1 MHIFFPL
8 RGISFYY
15 PLSSADDPKIGLFG
29 KVQFLCRELEVEH
42 NFLGGNAVQ
51 CKCNYILK
59 QMTELDTYLLDN
71 LGSFTLSRQPYQFQY
86 VEWVMRQ
93 KVCMHYALFG
103 QLRVITP
110 CID

>member
-1 MHIFFPL
+1 MQ
-8 RGISFYY
+8 RTRSRTQ
-15 PLSSADDPKIGLFG
+15 LF
-29 KVQFLCRELEVEH
+29 R
-42 NFLGGNAVQ
+42 GNAVQ

-86 VEWVMRQ
+86 VEWVVRQ
-93 KVCMHYALFG
+93 KICMYYALFG

-110 CID
+110 CIDYIVLLFN